1 MLLSFLWCSTKFPE
15 SSFQEKISAT
25 AFGLHNLV
33 KRVVFCYL
41 RDIVGEFPLGRKNYG
56 DNNNNNN
63 NNNDDQ
69 IKKFPCLRSC
79 QQIKFF
85 VSAEVCNT
93 YLTPFP

>member
-1 MLLSFLWCSTKFPE
+1 MLLSFLWCSTKYSE
-15 SSFQEKISAT
+15 SSFQEKMSMT
-25 AFGLHNLV
+25 AFRLDNLV
-33 KRVVFCYL
+33 RRVVFCYL

-56 DNNNNNN
+56 DNNNYN

-69 IKKFPCLRSC
+69 IKKFPCLQSC

>member
-1 MLLSFLWCSTKFPE
+1 MTTFRLD
-15 SSFQEKISAT
+15 
-25 AFGLHNLV
+25 NLV
-33 KRVVFCYL
+33 RRVVFCYL
-41 RDIVGEFPLGRKNYG
+41 RDIVGEFPLGRKNYR
-56 DNNNNNN
+56 DNNNNN

-69 IKKFPCLRSC
+69 IKKFPCLQSC